1 MFGRNEE
8 RGEERGGICFF
19 FYINNSMV
27 TSAYE
32 MEWKDSEGQEKN
44 LNLGINIA
52 VVVAYVTR
60 WLFSFITEITHTH
73 EGPSR
78 RRDVPQDDDYVFPE
92 YPRDKFQGDSS
103 GWRERRIV
111 LFALRISRCTQPLL
125 RPLSSPRSLSFW
137 FPVAVVSFAA
147 IQLARASRT
156 SARL

>member
-1 MFGRNEE
+1 MEE
-8 RGEERGGICFF
+8 TKREEKREEEFVF
-19 FYINNSMV
+19 SFYINNSMV

-52 VVVAYVTR
+52 MVVAYVTR
-60 WLFSFITEITHTH
+60 WLFSFITETTHTH

-92 YPRDKFQGDSS
+92 YPRDKFQRDSS

-125 RPLSSPRSLSFW
+125 RPLSSPRSLSF
-137 FPVAVVSFAA
+137 
-147 IQLARASRT
+147 
-156 SARL
+156 